1 MNLLEMQKRYQEANK
16 QTEKEE
22 QTIDKVKNEIEIEKL
37 VDFRKGQP
45 FSIYTDFEKEQMK
58 ESIKENGI
66 INPII
71 IRVIENEKY
80 EIISGHNRVKCC
92 RELGIKTIPCI
103 IKNCNDDEAT
113 LIMIDSNLCNREK
126 VLPVEKGYAYK
137 RKNDILK
144 NNLEL
149 SSENEL
155 KDKSPMGIEDS
166 KTQIH
171 RYIRLTYLIKKLQE
185 KINNDS
191 LPIRVGVELSYLKQE
206 QQEIVNTIIEEQQ
219 IKLTI
224 VQAQKIRML
233 KNDLTYEIVL
243 NIVENKKVKVEKFT
257 GKLEKRAIK
266 IYKNKFKNDKEFT
279 DLILELLDNYFE
291 VKT

>member
-16 QTEKEE
+16 QTEQEE

-71 IRVIENEKY
+71 IREIENKKY

>member
-71 IRVIENEKY
+71 IRAIENEKY

-266 IYKNKFKNDKEFT
+266 IYKDKFKNDKEFT

>member
-71 IRVIENEKY
+71 IRAIENEKY

>member
-71 IRVIENEKY
+71 IRAIENEKY

-92 RELGIKTIPCI
+92 RELGLKTIPCI

-155 KDKSPMGIEDS
+155 KDKSPMEIEDS

-224 VQAQKIRML
+224 VQAQKIRIL

>member
-149 SSENEL
+149 SRENEL

-166 KTQIH
+166 NTQIH